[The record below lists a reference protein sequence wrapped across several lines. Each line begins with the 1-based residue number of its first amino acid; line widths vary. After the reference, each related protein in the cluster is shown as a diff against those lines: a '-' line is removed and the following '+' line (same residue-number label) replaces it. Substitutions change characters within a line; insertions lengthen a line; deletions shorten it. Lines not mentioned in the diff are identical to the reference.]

1 MNNHSYNG
9 PLITILTDT
18 KNRANLISRCIE
30 SIQKQTYQN
39 YEHIIAD
46 GGSDNTED
54 VVKSYNDPRIKYIRV
69 PQGGPVMQTKT
80 AFAMSK
86 GAYITFLDDDD
97 EYLVDKLEKQLNFML
112 SLPEEYGFIYGA
124 MSYYDNNTGEYLFE
138 HNAQIEGGKEI
149 LPVAISD
156 ALVCGTPTFMFRRE
170 AFESIGGTWISNI
183 GNERSDWALGCKAL
197 NCGWKVAALK
207 ESYLKIY
214 INHNSVRLS
223 NATFYKNNSERYIKF
238 HNYFLREYA
247 DIIKVH
253 PNSACIHYKSLI
265 YHYLQCGNVSMA
277 FKMWY
282 KLVSSSPSLKAIA
295 VFPYYL
301 IKRICR
307 HES

>member
-1 MNNHSYNG
+1 MSDLNHKG

-30 SIQKQTYQN
+30 SIQNQTYQN

-54 VVKSYNDPRIKYIRV
+54 VVKSYNDPRIKYIKV
-69 PQGGPVMQTKT
+69 PEGGPVMQTKT
-80 AFAMSK
+80 AFEMST
-86 GAYITFLDDDD
+86 GEYITFLDDDD

-124 MSYYDNNTGEYLFE
+124 MSYYDNNTGNYLFE
-138 HNAQIEGGKEI
+138 HKTEVEGGKEI

-156 ALVCGTPTFMFRRE
+156 AIVCGTPTFMFRRE
-170 AFESIGGTWISNI
+170 AFESIGGTWVSNI

-223 NATFYKNNSERYIKF
+223 NDTFYKNHSERYIKF

-247 DIIKVH
+247 DVIKKH
-253 PNSACIHYKSLI
+253 PKSASTHYKSLT
-265 YHYLQCGNVSMA
+265 YHYLQCGNVLMS
-277 FKMWY
+277 FKMWC
-282 KLVSSSPSLKAIA
+282 KLVSSSLSIKNIT

-301 IKRICR
+301 IKSICK